1 MEFTAILFYLFAGLT
16 VVAALAVIS
25 AKNPVYSV
33 LWLIF
38 AFFNSAALFLLL
50 KAELIA
56 MLMVIVY
63 VGAVAVLFL
72 FVVMMLNIRVS
83 NLKKSFASYF
93 PIGIVLAL
101 ALAVEMGA
109 LIVHQNN
116 IVPQKELSESI
127 EIASEVNVE
136 SEAFPENPKERKI
149 NDKTNT
155 HQIGN
160 ILYTKHILFFQ
171 TCGLILLVAMI
182 GAIVLTLRTRTGVRK
197 QDIAEQVSRTG
208 KRAIKMVKVEAGKGV

>member
-1 MEFTAILFYLFAGLT
+1 MEFTAILFYLFASLT
-16 VVAALAVIS
+16 VVSALAVIS

-93 PIGIVLAL
+93 PLGIVLAL

-116 IVPQKELSESI
+116 IIPQKELAESI
-127 EIASEVNVE
+127 EIASEKNVE
-136 SEAFPENPKERKI
+136 NKAFPENPKERKI
-149 NDKTNT
+149 NHQTNT

-197 QDIAEQVSRTG
+197 QNISEQISRTG
-208 KRAIKMVKVEAGKGV
+208 KRAIKMVNVEAGKGV